1 MNTNA
6 LQGILWMLLTTLLFV
21 MVTAVVRYIGEAI
34 PAAQA
39 AFIRYVIGTIIL
51 LPFIIPLIR
60 KSITR
65 KDLIIYIFRGLAHGF
80 GVILWFF
87 AMARIPV
94 SEVTAIGYI
103 TPIFVSIAA
112 FIFLK
117 EKFSISIIG
126 ALAICMIGMIIIIKP
141 TPGGIAT
148 GQLSMVIATLFFA
161 ASYILAKK
169 LSSTES
175 TLEILVALNF
185 IVTITLA
192 PFAVVFW
199 VTPSLQEVLFLSI
212 VALFATAGHFT
223 MTMALKLAPITITQP
238 ISYVQIVWAS
248 CIGFIFFG
256 ETISLWFT
264 IGASLIILSSLYVT
278 YTSSSKKNKDIN
290 NLVAKD

>member
-1 MNTNA
+1 MKN
-6 LQGILWMLLTTLLFV
+6 LQAIFWMVVTTLLFAI
-21 MVTAVVRYIGEAI
+21 VTGIVRYIGSDI
-34 PAAQA
+34 PAPVA
-39 AFIRYVIGTIIL
+39 AFIRYIISTI
-51 LPFIIPLIR
+51 FFIPLIVR
-60 KSITR
+60 MFILERNRSNR
-65 KDLIIYIFRGLAHGF
+65 RVYWFRGLAHGF

-103 TPIFVSIAA
+103 TPIFVSVAA
-112 FIFLK
+112 FVFLK
-117 EKFSISIIG
+117 ENFSISIIG
-126 ALAICMIGMIIIIKP
+126 ALAICMIGMIIIIRP
-141 TPGGIAT
+141 TTSGIAI
-148 GQLSMVIATLFFA
+148 GQLSMIVATLFFA

-185 IVTITLA
+185 IVTLTLA
-192 PFAVVFW
+192 PFAIAFW
-199 VTPSLQEVLFLSI
+199 VTPSLQEVLFLGV

-248 CIGFIFFG
+248 GIGFIFFG
-256 ETISLWFT
+256 ETVTLLFS

-278 YTSSSKKNKDIN
+278 YTSSSNQNKDLSSLI
-290 NLVAKD
+290 AKN

>member
-1 MNTNA
+1 MKN
-6 LQGILWMLLTTLLFV
+6 LQAIFWMVVTTLLFAI
-21 MVTAVVRYIGEAI
+21 VTGIVRYIGSDI
-34 PAAQA
+34 PAPVA
-39 AFIRYVIGTIIL
+39 AFIRYIISTL
-51 LPFIIPLIR
+51 FFIPLIVKMFILER
-60 KSITR
+60 NRSNR
-65 KDLIIYIFRGLAHGF
+65 RVYWSRGLAHGF

-117 EKFSISIIG
+117 ETLSTSIIG
-126 ALAICMIGMIIIIKP
+126 ALAICMIGMIIIIRP
-141 TPGGIAT
+141 TTSGIAT
-148 GQLSMVIATLFFA
+148 GQLSMIIATLFFA

-169 LSSTES
+169 LSETES

-185 IVTITLA
+185 VVTLTLA
-192 PFAVVFW
+192 PFAITFW
-199 VTPSLQEVLFLSI
+199 VTPSLQEVLFLGV

-223 MTMALKLAPITITQP
+223 MTIALKLAPITITQP

-248 CIGFIFFG
+248 GIGFIFFG

-264 IGASLIILSSLYVT
+264 LGAALIILSSLYVT
-278 YTSSSKKNKDIN
+278 YTSSANQNKD
-290 NLVAKD
+290 LRSLTAKN

>member
-1 MNTNA
+1 MVV
-6 LQGILWMLLTTLLFV
+6 TTLLFAI
-21 MVTAVVRYIGEAI
+21 VTGIVRYIGSDI
-34 PAAQA
+34 PAPVA
-39 AFIRYVIGTIIL
+39 AFIRYIISTV
-51 LPFIIPLIR
+51 FFFPLIVKMFILER
-60 KSITR
+60 NRSNKR
-65 KDLIIYIFRGLAHGF
+65 FYWARGLAHGF

-117 EKFSISIIG
+117 EHFSISIIG
-126 ALAICMIGMIIIIKP
+126 ALVICMIGMIIIIRP
-141 TPGGIAT
+141 TTSGIAI

-185 IVTITLA
+185 IVTVTLA
-192 PFAVVFW
+192 PFAIAFW
-199 VTPSLQEVLFLSI
+199 VTPSIQEVLFLSI

-248 CIGFIFFG
+248 CIGFVFFG
-256 ETISLWFT
+256 ETISFWFSV
-264 IGASLIILSSLYVT
+264 GASLIILSSLYVT
-278 YTSSSKKNKDIN
+278 YTSSSKKNRDVSSLI
-290 NLVAKD
+290 AKD

>member
-1 MNTNA
+1 MVV
-6 LQGILWMLLTTLLFV
+6 TTLLFAI
-21 MVTAVVRYIGEAI
+21 VTGIVRYIGSDI
-34 PAAQA
+34 PAPVA
-39 AFIRYVIGTIIL
+39 AFVRYIISTI
-51 LPFIIPLIR
+51 FFIPLIVKMFILER
-60 KSITR
+60 NKSN
-65 KDLIIYIFRGLAHGF
+65 KKVYWARGLAHGF

-117 EKFSISIIG
+117 ETFSISIIG
-126 ALAICMIGMIIIIKP
+126 ALAICMIGMIIIIRP
-141 TPGGIAT
+141 TTSGIAG

-185 IVTITLA
+185 IVTVTLA
-192 PFAVVFW
+192 PFAIAFW
-199 VTPSLQEVLFLSI
+199 VTPSIKEVLFLSI

-238 ISYVQIVWAS
+238 ISYIQIVWAS
-248 CIGFIFFG
+248 CIGYIFFG
-256 ETISLWFT
+256 ETISFWFSV
-264 IGASLIILSSLYVT
+264 GATLIILSSLYVT
-278 YTSSSKKNKDIN
+278 YTSSSKKNKDVSSLI
-290 NLVAKD
+290 AKD

>member
-1 MNTNA
+1 MKN
-6 LQGILWMLLTTLLFV
+6 LQAIFWMVVTTLLFAI
-21 MVTAVVRYIGEAI
+21 VTGIVRYIGTDI
-34 PAAQA
+34 PAPVA
-39 AFIRYVIGTIIL
+39 AFIRYIISTL
-51 LPFIIPLIR
+51 FFMPLIIKMFILER
-60 KSITR
+60 NRSNR
-65 KDLIIYIFRGLAHGF
+65 RVYWSRGLAHGF

-117 EKFSISIIG
+117 ESFSISIIG
-126 ALAICMIGMIIIIKP
+126 ALAICMIGMIIIIRP
-141 TPGGIAT
+141 TTSGIAT
-148 GQLSMVIATLFFA
+148 GQLSMIIATLFFA

-185 IVTITLA
+185 IVTLTLA
-192 PFAVVFW
+192 PFAIAFW
-199 VTPSLQEVLFLSI
+199 VTPSLQEVLFLGV

-248 CIGFIFFG
+248 GIGFIFFG
-256 ETISLWFT
+256 ETVTLLFS

-278 YTSSSKKNKDIN
+278 YTSSSNQNKDLSSLI
-290 NLVAKD
+290 AKN

>member
-1 MNTNA
+1 MKN
-6 LQGILWMLLTTLLFV
+6 LQAIFWMVVTTLLFAI
-21 MVTAVVRYIGEAI
+21 VTGIVRYIGSDI
-34 PAAQA
+34 PAPVA
-39 AFIRYVIGTIIL
+39 AFIRYIISTL
-51 LPFIIPLIR
+51 FFIPLIVKMFILER
-60 KSITR
+60 NRSNR
-65 KDLIIYIFRGLAHGF
+65 RVYWSRGLAHGF

-112 FIFLK
+112 FVFLK
-117 EKFSISIIG
+117 ETFSINIIC
-126 ALAICMIGMIIIIKP
+126 ALAICMIGMIIIIRP
-141 TPGGIAT
+141 TTSGIAT
-148 GQLSMVIATLFFA
+148 GQLSMIIATLFFA

-185 IVTITLA
+185 IVTLALA
-192 PFAVVFW
+192 PFAIAFW
-199 VTPSLQEVLFLSI
+199 VTPRLEEVLFLGI

-248 CIGFIFFG
+248 CIGLIFFG

-264 IGASLIILSSLYVT
+264 VGAALIILSSLYVT
-278 YTSSSKKNKDIN
+278 YTSSAKQNKDLNSLITKN
-290 NLVAKD
+290 

>member
-1 MNTNA
+1 
-6 LQGILWMLLTTLLFV
+6 
-21 MVTAVVRYIGEAI
+21 
-34 PAAQA
+34 
-39 AFIRYVIGTIIL
+39 
-51 LPFIIPLIR
+51 
-60 KSITR
+60 
-65 KDLIIYIFRGLAHGF
+65 
-80 GVILWFF
+80 
-87 AMARIPV
+87 MARIPV

-117 EKFSISIIG
+117 EKFSVSIIG
-126 ALAICMIGMIIIIKP
+126 ALVICMIGMIIIIRP
-141 TPGGIAT
+141 TASGIAI

-175 TLEILVALNF
+175 TLEILVALNL

-223 MTMALKLAPITITQP
+223 MTLALKLAPITITQP

-248 CIGFIFFG
+248 CIGFIFFE
-256 ETISLWFT
+256 ETISFWFS

-278 YTSSSKKNKDIN
+278 YTSSKQNENIN

>member
-1 MNTNA
+1 MKNIQA
-6 LQGILWMLLTTLLFV
+6 IFWMVVTTLLFAI
-21 MVTAVVRYIGEAI
+21 VTGIVRYIGSDI
-34 PAAQA
+34 PAPVA
-39 AFIRYVIGTIIL
+39 AFIRYIISTI
-51 LPFIIPLIR
+51 FFIPLIIKMFLLER
-60 KSITR
+60 NKNNSQF
-65 KDLIIYIFRGLAHGF
+65 YWARGLAHGF

-126 ALAICMIGMIIIIKP
+126 ALVICMIGMIIIIRP
-141 TPGGIAT
+141 TASGIAT

-256 ETISLWFT
+256 ETISLWFS

>member
-1 MNTNA
+1 MVV
-6 LQGILWMLLTTLLFV
+6 TTLLFAI
-21 MVTAVVRYIGEAI
+21 VTGIVRYIGSDI
-34 PAAQA
+34 PAPVA
-39 AFIRYVIGTIIL
+39 AFIRYVISTI
-51 LPFIIPLIR
+51 FFIPLIVKMFILEGGKKNR
-60 KSITR
+60 QF
-65 KDLIIYIFRGLAHGF
+65 YWARGLAHGF

-126 ALAICMIGMIIIIKP
+126 ALVICMIGMIIIIRP
-141 TPGGIAT
+141 TASGIAI

-169 LSSTES
+169 LSSIES
-175 TLEILVALNF
+175 TLEILVALNL

-248 CIGFIFFG
+248 CIGFIFFE
-256 ETISLWFT
+256 ETISFWFS

-278 YTSSSKKNKDIN
+278 YTSSKQNKKIN

>member
-1 MNTNA
+1 MKN
-6 LQGILWMLLTTLLFV
+6 LQAIFWMVVTTLLFAI
-21 MVTAVVRYIGEAI
+21 VTGIVRYIGTDI
-34 PAAQA
+34 PAPVA
-39 AFIRYVIGTIIL
+39 AFIRYIISTL
-51 LPFIIPLIR
+51 FFMPLIIKMFILER
-60 KSITR
+60 NRSNR
-65 KDLIIYIFRGLAHGF
+65 RVYWYRGLAHGF

-117 EKFSISIIG
+117 ETFSISIIG
-126 ALAICMIGMIIIIKP
+126 ALVICIIGMVIIIRP
-141 TPGGIAT
+141 TTSGIAT
-148 GQLSMVIATLFFA
+148 GQLSMIVATLFFA

-185 IVTITLA
+185 IVTLTLA
-192 PFAVVFW
+192 PFAIAFW
-199 VTPSLQEVLFLSI
+199 VTPNLQEVLFLGI

-248 CIGFIFFG
+248 GIGFFFFG
-256 ETISLWFT
+256 ETISLWFSV
-264 IGASLIILSSLYVT
+264 GATLIILSSLYVT
-278 YTSSSKKNKDIN
+278 YTSSANKNKDLNRII
-290 NLVAKD
+290 AKN

>member
-1 MNTNA
+1 MKN
-6 LQGILWMLLTTLLFV
+6 LQAIFWMVVTTLLFAI
-21 MVTAVVRYIGEAI
+21 VTGIVRYIGSDI
-34 PAAQA
+34 PAPVA
-39 AFIRYVIGTIIL
+39 AFIRYIISTI
-51 LPFIIPLIR
+51 FFFPLIVKMFILER
-60 KSITR
+60 NRSNKR
-65 KDLIIYIFRGLAHGF
+65 FYWARGLAHGF

-117 EKFSISIIG
+117 EHFSISIIG
-126 ALAICMIGMIIIIKP
+126 ALVICMMGMIIIIRP
-141 TPGGIAT
+141 TISGIAI

-185 IVTITLA
+185 IVTVTLA
-192 PFAVVFW
+192 PFAIAFW
-199 VTPSLQEVLFLSI
+199 VTPSIQEVLFLSI

-248 CIGFIFFG
+248 CIGFVFFG
-256 ETISLWFT
+256 ETISFWFSV
-264 IGASLIILSSLYVT
+264 GASLIILSSLYVT

-290 NLVAKD
+290 SLITKN

>member
-1 MNTNA
+1 MF
-6 LQGILWMLLTTLLFV
+6 ILERNKNNRQFYW
-21 MVTAVVRYIGEAI
+21 A
-34 PAAQA
+34 
-39 AFIRYVIGTIIL
+39 
-51 LPFIIPLIR
+51 
-60 KSITR
+60 
-65 KDLIIYIFRGLAHGF
+65 RGLAHGF

-117 EKFSISIIG
+117 EKFSVSIIG
-126 ALAICMIGMIIIIKP
+126 ALVICMIGMIIIIRP
-141 TPGGIAT
+141 TASGIAT

-169 LSSTES
+169 LSSSES

-199 VTPSLQEVLFLSI
+199 VTPSLQDVLFLGI

-256 ETISLWFT
+256 ETISLWFSL
-264 IGASLIILSSLYVT
+264 GASLIILSSLYVT
-278 YTSSSKKNKDIN
+278 YISSSKKNEDIN

>member
-1 MNTNA
+1 MKN
-6 LQGILWMLLTTLLFV
+6 LQAIFWMVVTTLLFAI
-21 MVTAVVRYIGEAI
+21 VTGIVRYIGSDI
-34 PAAQA
+34 PAPVA
-39 AFIRYVIGTIIL
+39 AFIRYIISTI
-51 LPFIIPLIR
+51 FFFPLIVKMFILER
-60 KSITR
+60 SRSNKR
-65 KDLIIYIFRGLAHGF
+65 FYWARGLAHGF

-117 EKFSISIIG
+117 EHFSISIIG
-126 ALAICMIGMIIIIKP
+126 ALVICMIGMIIIIRP
-141 TPGGIAT
+141 TTSGIAI

-185 IVTITLA
+185 IVTVTLA
-192 PFAVVFW
+192 PFAIAFW
-199 VTPSLQEVLFLSI
+199 VTPSIQEVLFLSI

-248 CIGFIFFG
+248 CIGFVFFG
-256 ETISLWFT
+256 ETISFWFSV
-264 IGASLIILSSLYVT
+264 GASLIILSSLYVT

-290 NLVAKD
+290 SLITKN

>member
-1 MNTNA
+1 MF
-6 LQGILWMLLTTLLFV
+6 ILEGNKKNRQFYW
-21 MVTAVVRYIGEAI
+21 A
-34 PAAQA
+34 
-39 AFIRYVIGTIIL
+39 
-51 LPFIIPLIR
+51 
-60 KSITR
+60 
-65 KDLIIYIFRGLAHGF
+65 RGLAHGF

-94 SEVTAIGYI
+94 SDVTAIGYI

-117 EKFSISIIG
+117 EKFSVSIIG
-126 ALAICMIGMIIIIKP
+126 ALVICMIGMIIIIRP
-141 TPGGIAT
+141 TASGIAT

-185 IVTITLA
+185 IVTLTLA
-192 PFAVVFW
+192 PFAIAFW
-199 VTPSLQEVLFLSI
+199 VTPNLQEVFFLGI

-264 IGASLIILSSLYVT
+264 VGAALIILSSMYVT
-278 YTSSSKKNKDIN
+278 YTSSANQSNDLKSLITKN
-290 NLVAKD
+290 

>member
-1 MNTNA
+1 MKN
-6 LQGILWMLLTTLLFV
+6 LQAIFWMVVTTLLFAI
-21 MVTAVVRYIGEAI
+21 VTGIVRYIGTDI
-34 PAAQA
+34 PAPVA
-39 AFIRYVIGTIIL
+39 AFIRYIISTL
-51 LPFIIPLIR
+51 LFIPLIVKMFILER
-60 KSITR
+60 NKSNR
-65 KDLIIYIFRGLAHGF
+65 RVYWSRGLAHGF

-117 EKFSISIIG
+117 ETFSISIIG
-126 ALAICMIGMIIIIKP
+126 ALAICMIGMIIIIRP
-141 TPGGIAT
+141 TTSGIAT
-148 GQLSMVIATLFFA
+148 GQLSMIIATLFFA

-185 IVTITLA
+185 IVTLTLA
-192 PFAVVFW
+192 PFAIAFW
-199 VTPSLQEVLFLSI
+199 VTPSLQEVLFLGI

-248 CIGFIFFG
+248 GIGFIFFG
-256 ETISLWFT
+256 EIISLWFT
-264 IGASLIILSSLYVT
+264 IGAALIILSSLYVT
-278 YTSSSKKNKDIN
+278 YTSSAN
-290 NLVAKD
+290 

>member
-1 MNTNA
+1 MVV
-6 LQGILWMLLTTLLFV
+6 TTLLFAI
-21 MVTAVVRYIGEAI
+21 VTGIVRYIGSDI
-34 PAAQA
+34 PAPVA
-39 AFIRYVIGTIIL
+39 AFIRYIISTI
-51 LPFIIPLIR
+51 FFFPLIVKMFILER
-60 KSITR
+60 NRSNKR
-65 KDLIIYIFRGLAHGF
+65 FYWARGLAHGF

-117 EKFSISIIG
+117 EHFSISIIG
-126 ALAICMIGMIIIIKP
+126 ALVICMMGMIIIIRP
-141 TPGGIAT
+141 TTSGIAI

-185 IVTITLA
+185 IVTVTLA
-192 PFAVVFW
+192 PFAIAFW
-199 VTPSLQEVLFLSI
+199 VTPSIKEVLFLSI

-238 ISYVQIVWAS
+238 ISYIQIVWAS

-256 ETISLWFT
+256 ETISFWFSV
-264 IGASLIILSSLYVT
+264 GATLIILSSLYVT
-278 YTSSSKKNKDIN
+278 YTSSSKKNKDVSSLI
-290 NLVAKD
+290 AKD

>member
-1 MNTNA
+1 MKN
-6 LQGILWMLLTTLLFV
+6 LQAIFWMVVTTLLFAI
-21 MVTAVVRYIGEAI
+21 VTGIVRYIGSDI
-34 PAAQA
+34 PAPVA
-39 AFIRYVIGTIIL
+39 AFVRYTISTI
-51 LPFIIPLIR
+51 FFIPLIVKMFFLER
-60 KSITR
+60 NKSNKR
-65 KDLIIYIFRGLAHGF
+65 VYWARGLAHGF

-117 EKFSISIIG
+117 ETFSISIIG
-126 ALAICMIGMIIIIKP
+126 ALAICMIGMVIIIRP
-141 TPGGIAT
+141 TTSGIAV

-185 IVTITLA
+185 IVTVTLA
-192 PFAVVFW
+192 PFAIAFW
-199 VTPSLQEVLFLSI
+199 VTPSIKEVLFLSI

-256 ETISLWFT
+256 ETIGFWFSV
-264 IGASLIILSSLYVT
+264 GATLIILSSLYVT
-278 YTSSSKKNKDIN
+278 YTSSSRKNKDVNSLI
-290 NLVAKD
+290 AKD

>member
-1 MNTNA
+1 MVVTTQLFA
-6 LQGILWMLLTTLLFV
+6 IVTGI
-21 MVTAVVRYIGEAI
+21 VRYIGSDI
-34 PAAQA
+34 PAPVA
-39 AFIRYVIGTIIL
+39 AFIRYIISTI
-51 LPFIIPLIR
+51 FFIPLIIKMFLLER
-60 KSITR
+60 NKNNR
-65 KDLIIYIFRGLAHGF
+65 HFYWARGLAHGF

-126 ALAICMIGMIIIIKP
+126 ALVICMIGMIIIIRP
-141 TPGGIAT
+141 TASGIAT

-199 VTPSLQEVLFLSI
+199 VTPSFQEVLFLSI

-256 ETISLWFT
+256 ETISIWFSV
-264 IGASLIILSSLYVT
+264 GASLIILSSLYVT

>member
-1 MNTNA
+1 MVV
-6 LQGILWMLLTTLLFV
+6 TTLLFAI
-21 MVTAVVRYIGEAI
+21 VTGIVRYIGSDI
-34 PAAQA
+34 PAPVA
-39 AFIRYVIGTIIL
+39 AFVRYIISTI
-51 LPFIIPLIR
+51 FFIPLIVKMFILER
-60 KSITR
+60 NKSN
-65 KDLIIYIFRGLAHGF
+65 KKVYWARGLAHGF

-117 EKFSISIIG
+117 ETFSISIIG
-126 ALAICMIGMIIIIKP
+126 ALAICMIGMIIIIRP
-141 TPGGIAT
+141 TTSGIAV

-185 IVTITLA
+185 IVTVTLA
-192 PFAVVFW
+192 PFAIAFW
-199 VTPSLQEVLFLSI
+199 VTPSIQEVLFLSI

-238 ISYVQIVWAS
+238 ISYIQIVWAS

-256 ETISLWFT
+256 ETISFWFSV
-264 IGASLIILSSLYVT
+264 GATLIILSSLYVT
-278 YTSSSKKNKDIN
+278 YTSSSKKNRDVSSLI
-290 NLVAKD
+290 AKD

>member
-1 MNTNA
+1 MKNIQA
-6 LQGILWMLLTTLLFV
+6 IFWMVVTTLLFAI
-21 MVTAVVRYIGEAI
+21 VTGIVRYIGSDI
-34 PAAQA
+34 PAPVA
-39 AFIRYVIGTIIL
+39 AFIRYVISTI
-51 LPFIIPLIR
+51 FFIPLIVKMFILEGGKKNR
-60 KSITR
+60 Q
-65 KDLIIYIFRGLAHGF
+65 LYWARGLAHGF

-117 EKFSISIIG
+117 EKFSVSIIG
-126 ALAICMIGMIIIIKP
+126 ALVICMIGMIIIIRP
-141 TPGGIAT
+141 TASGIAI

-175 TLEILVALNF
+175 TLEILVALNL

-248 CIGFIFFG
+248 CIGFIFFE
-256 ETISLWFT
+256 ETISFWFS

-278 YTSSSKKNKDIN
+278 YTSSKQNENIN

>member
-1 MNTNA
+1 MVV
-6 LQGILWMLLTTLLFV
+6 TTLLFAI
-21 MVTAVVRYIGEAI
+21 VTGIVRYIGSDI
-34 PAAQA
+34 PAPVA
-39 AFIRYVIGTIIL
+39 AFIRYIISTI
-51 LPFIIPLIR
+51 FFFPLIVKMFILER
-60 KSITR
+60 NRSNKR
-65 KDLIIYIFRGLAHGF
+65 FYWARGLAHGF

-117 EKFSISIIG
+117 EHFSISIIG
-126 ALAICMIGMIIIIKP
+126 ALVICMMGMIIIIRP
-141 TPGGIAT
+141 TTSGIAV

-185 IVTITLA
+185 IVTVTLA
-192 PFAVVFW
+192 PFAIAFW
-199 VTPSLQEVLFLSI
+199 VTPSIQEVLFLSI

-248 CIGFIFFG
+248 CIGFVFFG
-256 ETISLWFT
+256 ETISFWFSV
-264 IGASLIILSSLYVT
+264 GASLIILSSLYVT
-278 YTSSSKKNKDIN
+278 YTSSSKKNKDVSSLI
-290 NLVAKD
+290 AKD

>member
-1 MNTNA
+1 MKNIQA
-6 LQGILWMLLTTLLFV
+6 IFWMVVTTLLFAI
-21 MVTAVVRYIGEAI
+21 VTGIVRYIGSDI
-34 PAAQA
+34 PAPVS
-39 AFIRYVIGTIIL
+39 AFIRYIISTI
-51 LPFIIPLIR
+51 FFIPLIVR
-60 KSITR
+60 MFILERNRSNR
-65 KDLIIYIFRGLAHGF
+65 RVYWSRGLAHGF

-117 EKFSISIIG
+117 ETFSISIIG
-126 ALAICMIGMIIIIKP
+126 ALAICMIGMIIIIRP
-141 TPGGIAT
+141 TTSGIAI
-148 GQLSMVIATLFFA
+148 GQLSMIVATLFFA

-185 IVTITLA
+185 IVTLTLA
-192 PFAVVFW
+192 PFAIAFW
-199 VTPSLQEVLFLSI
+199 VTPSLQEVLFLGI

-248 CIGFIFFG
+248 GIGFIFFG
-256 ETISLWFT
+256 EIISLWFT
-264 IGASLIILSSLYVT
+264 IGAALIILSSLYVT
-278 YTSSSKKNKDIN
+278 YTSSANHNKDLSGLITKN
-290 NLVAKD
+290 

>member
-1 MNTNA
+1 MVV
-6 LQGILWMLLTTLLFV
+6 TTLLFAI
-21 MVTAVVRYIGEAI
+21 VTGIVRYIGSDI
-34 PAAQA
+34 PAPVA
-39 AFIRYVIGTIIL
+39 AFIRYIISTI
-51 LPFIIPLIR
+51 FFFPLIVKMFILER
-60 KSITR
+60 NRSNKR
-65 KDLIIYIFRGLAHGF
+65 FYWARGLAHGF

-117 EKFSISIIG
+117 EHFSISIIG
-126 ALAICMIGMIIIIKP
+126 ALVICMMGMIIIIRP
-141 TPGGIAT
+141 TTSGIAI

-185 IVTITLA
+185 IVTVTLA
-192 PFAVVFW
+192 PFAIAFW
-199 VTPSLQEVLFLSI
+199 VTPSIQEVLFLSI

-248 CIGFIFFG
+248 CIGFVFFG
-256 ETISLWFT
+256 ETISFWFSV
-264 IGASLIILSSLYVT
+264 GASLIILSSLYVT

-290 NLVAKD
+290 SLITKN

>member
-1 MNTNA
+1 MKN
-6 LQGILWMLLTTLLFV
+6 LQAIFWMVVTTLLFAI
-21 MVTAVVRYIGEAI
+21 VTGIVRYIGSDI
-34 PAAQA
+34 PAPVA
-39 AFIRYVIGTIIL
+39 AFIRYIISTL
-51 LPFIIPLIR
+51 FFMPLIIKMFILER
-60 KSITR
+60 NRSNR
-65 KDLIIYIFRGLAHGF
+65 RVYWSRGLAHGI

-117 EKFSISIIG
+117 ETFSISIIG
-126 ALAICMIGMIIIIKP
+126 ALVICIIGMVIIIRP
-141 TPGGIAT
+141 TTSGIAT
-148 GQLSMVIATLFFA
+148 GQLSMIVATLFFA

-185 IVTITLA
+185 IVTLTLA
-192 PFAVVFW
+192 PFAIAFW
-199 VTPSLQEVLFLSI
+199 VTPNLQEVLFLGI

-248 CIGFIFFG
+248 LIGFIFFG
-256 ETISLWFT
+256 ETISLWFSV
-264 IGASLIILSSLYVT
+264 GATLIILSSLYVT
-278 YTSSSKKNKDIN
+278 YTSSANQNKDLNGIVSKN
-290 NLVAKD
+290 

>member
-1 MNTNA
+1 MKNIQA
-6 LQGILWMLLTTLLFV
+6 IFWMVVTTLLFAI
-21 MVTAVVRYIGEAI
+21 VTGIVRYIGSDI
-34 PAAQA
+34 PAPVA
-39 AFIRYVIGTIIL
+39 AFIRYIISTI
-51 LPFIIPLIR
+51 FFIPLIVKMFILER
-60 KSITR
+60 NKNNR
-65 KDLIIYIFRGLAHGF
+65 QFYWARGLAHGF

-117 EKFSISIIG
+117 EKFSASIIG
-126 ALAICMIGMIIIIKP
+126 ALVICMIGMIIIIRP
-141 TPGGIAT
+141 TASGIAT

-199 VTPSLQEVLFLSI
+199 VTPSLQDVLFLGI

-223 MTMALKLAPITITQP
+223 MTIALKLAPITITQP

-248 CIGFIFFG
+248 CIGFIFFE
-256 ETISLWFT
+256 ETISLWFS
-264 IGASLIILSSLYVT
+264 IGASLIILSSACVT
-278 YTSSSKKNKDIN
+278 YTSSKQNKNIN

>member
-1 MNTNA
+1 MKN
-6 LQGILWMLLTTLLFV
+6 LQAIFWMVVTTLLFAI
-21 MVTAVVRYIGEAI
+21 VTGIVRYIGSDI
-34 PAAQA
+34 PAPVA
-39 AFIRYVIGTIIL
+39 AFVRYIISTI
-51 LPFIIPLIR
+51 FFIPLIVKMFILER
-60 KSITR
+60 NKSN
-65 KDLIIYIFRGLAHGF
+65 KKVYWARGLAHGF

-117 EKFSISIIG
+117 ETFSISIIG
-126 ALAICMIGMIIIIKP
+126 ALAICMIGMIIIIRP
-141 TPGGIAT
+141 TTSGIAV
-148 GQLSMVIATLFFA
+148 GQLSMIIATLFFA

-185 IVTITLA
+185 IVTVTLA
-192 PFAVVFW
+192 PFAIAFW
-199 VTPSLQEVLFLSI
+199 VTPSIKEVLFLSI

-238 ISYVQIVWAS
+238 IFYIQIVWAS

-256 ETISLWFT
+256 ETISFWFSV
-264 IGASLIILSSLYVT
+264 GATLIILSSLFVT
-278 YTSSSKKNKDIN
+278 YTSSSKKNKDVSSLI
-290 NLVAKD
+290 AKD

>member
-1 MNTNA
+1 MKNIQA
-6 LQGILWMLLTTLLFV
+6 IFWMVVTTLLFAI
-21 MVTAVVRYIGEAI
+21 VTGIVRYIGSDI
-34 PAAQA
+34 PAPVA
-39 AFIRYVIGTIIL
+39 AFIRYVISTI
-51 LPFIIPLIR
+51 FFIPLIVKMFILEGR
-60 KSITR
+60 KKNR
-65 KDLIIYIFRGLAHGF
+65 QVYWARGLAHGF

-117 EKFSISIIG
+117 EKFSVSIIG
-126 ALAICMIGMIIIIKP
+126 ALVICMIGMIIIIRP
-141 TPGGIAT
+141 TASGIAI

-175 TLEILVALNF
+175 TLEILVALNL

-248 CIGFIFFG
+248 CIGFIFFE
-256 ETISLWFT
+256 ETISFWFS

-278 YTSSSKKNKDIN
+278 YTSSKQNENIN

>member
-1 MNTNA
+1 MKNIQA
-6 LQGILWMLLTTLLFV
+6 IFWMVVTTLLFAI
-21 MVTAVVRYIGEAI
+21 VTGIVRYIGSDI
-34 PAAQA
+34 PAPVA
-39 AFIRYVIGTIIL
+39 AFIRYVISTI
-51 LPFIIPLIR
+51 FFIPLIVKMFILEGNKKNR
-60 KSITR
+60 QF
-65 KDLIIYIFRGLAHGF
+65 YWGRGLAHGF

-117 EKFSISIIG
+117 EKFSVSIIG
-126 ALAICMIGMIIIIKP
+126 ALVICMIGMIIIIRP
-141 TPGGIAT
+141 TASGIAI
-148 GQLSMVIATLFFA
+148 GQLSMVVATLFFA

-175 TLEILVALNF
+175 TLEILVALNL

-248 CIGFIFFG
+248 CIGFIFFE
-256 ETISLWFT
+256 ETISFWFS

-278 YTSSSKKNKDIN
+278 YTSSKQNENIN

>member
-1 MNTNA
+1 MKNIQA
-6 LQGILWMLLTTLLFV
+6 IFWMVVTTLLFAI
-21 MVTAVVRYIGEAI
+21 VTGIVRYIGSDI
-34 PAAQA
+34 PAPVA
-39 AFIRYVIGTIIL
+39 AFIRYIISTI
-51 LPFIIPLIR
+51 FFIPLIVKMFILER
-60 KSITR
+60 NKNNIQF
-65 KDLIIYIFRGLAHGF
+65 YWARGLAHGV

-141 TPGGIAT
+141 TASGIAT

-175 TLEILVALNF
+175 TLEILIALNF
-185 IVTITLA
+185 IVTLTLA
-192 PFAVVFW
+192 PFAIVFW
-199 VTPSLQEVLFLSI
+199 VTPSFQEVLFLSI

-256 ETISLWFT
+256 ETIGLWFS